1 MSFILLTLLAFW
13 VVILLVINND
23 KNKIGFL
30 YSLVILIIFY
40 TPNLYFFFGG
50 TAYDFFDEKSLDEY
64 ILYSSIVMLLYGLV
78 YTVTYGCKISLSNY
92 QLFFKESVLVKL
104 YFFTIVS
111 ASLIYYAY
119 FFSHF
124 PTVHFLLEGELIER
138 PDLTGEIPFF
148 FTVSTIAFIVLP
160 SAYFF
165 YFNRFSKYQHIVV
178 NIVIVFIFI
187 AGGNKGLVVF
197 YFLFLWLYIFSA
209 KLDFR
214 ILILFLISMGI
225 YLLTKGITEINAEV
239 MEYLMSSP
247 FRRFFVTQGSCFL
260 FRLDMISDG
269 YSYLQADSRGIKFDV
284 FARMYN
290 TEVVGSCPTFVTG
303 DLLVK
308 HGYAVS
314 LLLFVIIS
322 FVILSLS
329 KISFHLRCNKKLFL
343 YWNIYFIIYLV
354 VMSGLGS
361 SNIFRIA
368 FVICNFILIYS
379 LGSIIVNKKK

>member
-13 VVILLVINND
+13 VIILLIVNND

-50 TAYDFFDEKSLDEY
+50 TAYGFFDEKSLDEY

-78 YTVTYGCKISLSNY
+78 YMVTYGCKISLSNY

-111 ASLIYYAY
+111 TSLIYYAY

-148 FTVSTIAFIVLP
+148 FTVSTIAFVVLP

-165 YFNRFSKYQHIVV
+165 YFSRFSKYQHFAINVV
-178 NIVIVFIFI
+178 IIFVFI

-197 YFLFLWLYIFSA
+197 YFLFLWLYTLGA

-225 YLLTKGITEINAEV
+225 YLLTKGVTEINAEV

-269 YSYLQADSRGIKFDV
+269 YSYLQADPRGIKFDV

-303 DLLVK
+303 DILVK

-314 LLLFVIIS
+314 LLLFIIIS

-361 SNIFRIA
+361 SNIFRIT

-379 LGSIIVNKKK
+379 LGNVIVNKKR